1 MLISYIYFKSSQSIY
16 CKIYN
21 VKSINTK
28 NNTTIVG
35 EDINGGSSEVQFSN
49 GSDYVIVQ
57 NDTLKVG
64 DIIDISTIEDERSYF
79 VKGKEIWLQEKINK
93 LNNTNTALNDR
104 LKTLETDP
112 PLVEQMKT
120 TSGDMNTALLGIAD
134 VYELVLGGTTK

>member
-1 MLISYIYFKSSQSIY
+1 MNVIVADDSDLIRSRVIKLLSQIP
-16 CKIYN
+16 
-21 VKSINTK
+21 
-28 NNTTIVG
+28 NTTIVG